1 MGFLENKVKI
11 LTIYNLIKPIMTVI
25 LRDET
30 TQNTQV
36 END

>member
-1 MGFLENKVKI
+1 MGFLENKLEI
-11 LTIYNLIKPIMTVI
+11 LTIYNLIKPIMTDI